1 MTAPEAT
8 YEHHFITIDQDE
20 AGNNVR
26 FNMIEDESGS
36 IFWGY
41 GHHEP
46 HVFVAEVNRWMRHVG
61 VDDDELPN
69 EATTPVEHL
78 WARRVEDDFK
88 LTDNK
93 NEDNDSFPIT
103 RLWL

>member
-1 MTAPEAT
+1 M
-8 YEHHFITIDQDE
+8 
-20 AGNNVR
+20 GRNSVR

-41 GHHEP
+41 GHLEA

-69 EATTPVEHL
+69 L
-78 WARRVEDDFK
+78 WARRVADDFK

-93 NEDNDSFPIT
+93 NESDDNTTVFQI
-103 RLWL
+103 LGN